1 MTLIQQLATIL
12 IAAVAN
18 MTTRIVPFKLF
29 RDQNGHVSPY
39 IDGLGKFLPPAIM
52 AMLVVYCYRSV
63 NWLGA
68 SHGLPD
74 LIAGIVTVIVHL
86 IWRSLFTS
94 LILGT
99 VAYIVLINFVF
110 K

>member
-1 MTLIQQLATIL
+1 MTLIQQLATIV
-12 IAAVAN
+12 IAATAN
-18 MTTRIVPFKLF
+18 MATRIIPFKLF
-29 RDQNGHVSPY
+29 RDQDGKVSPY

-63 NWLGA
+63 NWLGT
-68 SHGLPD
+68 SHGLPE
-74 LIAGIVTVIVHL
+74 LIAGIVTVVVHL

-99 VAYIVLINFVF
+99 AAYIILINFLF